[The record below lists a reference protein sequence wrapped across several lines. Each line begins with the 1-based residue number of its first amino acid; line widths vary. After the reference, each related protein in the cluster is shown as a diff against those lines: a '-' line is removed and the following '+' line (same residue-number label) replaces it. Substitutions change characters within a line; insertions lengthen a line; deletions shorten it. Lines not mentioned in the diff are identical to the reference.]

1 MMLNDPSSSSPMP
14 TNLTNPSSASFFRR
28 SGDYIALL
36 LLSSVISV
44 GALVFYYHQGTLL
57 LYGDAVAHINI
68 ARRVFDSR
76 TPGLF
81 QLGTVWLPLPHLLD
95 IPFIANDWFWRTG
108 LGGSIPSMLAYV
120 MATLGVFRLVRG
132 LASRASA
139 WIAAVIFALN
149 PNLIYMQANAMSAAL
164 YLALFVWTVVFFSEF
179 ARTAGADPQRAA
191 TSLRNC

>member
-1 MMLNDPSSSSPMP
+1 MMLNDSSSSSPMR

-81 QLGTVWLPLPHLLD
+81 QLGTVWLPLPHVLD
-95 IPFIANDWFWRTG
+95 IPFIMNVWFSRTG
-108 LGGSIPSMLAYV
+108 LGGSIPSLLAYV
-120 MATLGVFRLVRG
+120 MPTLGPLHLVPPPP
-132 LASRASA
+132 SR
-139 WIAAVIFALN
+139 
-149 PNLIYMQANAMSAAL
+149 P
-164 YLALFVWTVVFFSEF
+164 
-179 ARTAGADPQRAA
+179 P
-191 TSLRNC
+191 